1 MFTMFPAGSPGFGLA
16 ILRFSAAGAGIAS
29 VMSGGENCSNWICIA
44 FLPFGLALLLGVLT
58 PVSCIG
64 SLALQGVIIYQLGP
78 TGIAHC
84 ALSILLATAVLML
97 GPGAYSIDARLFGRR
112 RVVVRKTIA
121 EREPPK

>member
-1 MFTMFPAGSPGFGLA
+1 MFTMFPAGIPGFGLA

-64 SLALQGVIIYQLGP
+64 SLAFQGVIINQLGP
-78 TGIAHC
+78 AGIAHC

>member
-1 MFTMFPAGSPGFGLA
+1 MFTMFPAGIPGFGLA

-78 TGIAHC
+78 AGIAHC

-112 RVVVRKTIA
+112 RVVVIA
-121 EREPPK
+121 PKGL

>member
-1 MFTMFPAGSPGFGLA
+1 MFTMFPAGSPGFGVA

-64 SLALQGVIIYQLGP
+64 SLALQGVIIYQLGQ

>member
-1 MFTMFPAGSPGFGLA
+1 MFTMFPAGIPGFGLA

-44 FLPFGLALLLGVLT
+44 FLPFGLALLLGLLT

-78 TGIAHC
+78 VGIAHC